1 MTNPLNETTFEE
13 HIARCLAQSDL
24 YNQRSSAQFDIDRL
38 CDPEM
43 LEQFLRQQPVVWNKL
58 ARLFP
63 GQETGTIIREYNKRI
78 DRGESILHIF
88 RKGFTVSGA
97 KIKFAQFKPV
107 LEGEGTDNYRLY
119 RANRFSVVRQMR
131 YSTGTDCGNELD
143 LCILL
148 NGIPL
153 LTLELKN
160 EGTGQNYT
168 DGIYQ
173 YRNRRDPQNRMLRN
187 CLVHFV
193 MDNQYVF
200 MTTRLNGEATTFLP
214 FNRET
219 MNPPIEGEYP
229 TAYMWQDILQADS
242 LLDLLE
248 NFIKRYEEAYED
260 KKQMVTVFPRFHQ
273 LRAVR
278 KLRQLVREEG
288 PGNNYLIQHSAG
300 SGKTKTM
307 AWLAHQLAN
316 MTRADGTAIF
326 DSIIMVTDRI
336 VLNRNMAEDVVN
348 FETTAGTVK
357 DIRKGSKKLA
367 DALNG
372 ENRIIISTVQK
383 FAYALDYL
391 KHERS
396 KKYAIIVDEAH
407 TAIGNEAAKDLVSA
421 LSTEEDF
428 KDLENYDPEE
438 YDNPLD
444 ALMAQMQNYRKMAK
458 HISYFA
464 FTATPKDKTFQL
476 YGKDG
481 KEPHD
486 LYSMKQAIDEKFI
499 LDVTQNYKSYK
510 TMFELI
516 EKDPDRDM
524 QELFEKKKALKVIAG
539 FLNKDKYIKLRK
551 ASMIVDQFMLH
562 TIHKINHQA
571 KAMVVC
577 DSRQAAADY
586 KQIIDRI
593 IHEEYNDAIKTL
605 VAFSGEV
612 TDSNGRKC
620 TEANMN
626 DDGVTD
632 NDIAEKFKEEDYK
645 ILIVAEKFQTGFD
658 QKLLHTMFVDRALGG
673 IQCIQTLSR
682 LNRTYWPYKEDTLV
696 IDFRNDAETVQKA
709 FQQYYTVTIL
719 TGEMDAQRVYALKE
733 DVERWNL
740 FNEQEMDTVCEKM
753 MDKGQVQGV
762 PSLLKKIVDERI
774 KPLTDAE
781 KDKYRK
787 QVNRFVRQYGFLAQ
801 LMNFTDPELE
811 KFYVFCKVFYKFLP
825 YTKET
830 LPMELLNLIDLD
842 KLRVQLSFEGALQL
856 ENQPEEL
863 KATRIGEVGTKKE
876 DEKKSVA
883 ELLDMVNS
891 PFAGILNEN
900 DKIVKQIWDELMKD
914 PEILDAFRA
923 GNSYDV
929 LMNIVKEKFDDT
941 IVDQIDK
948 YLNFKETLDKEKG
961 FSFTLINKFVQ
972 AVARQTAAAANLI
985 YDEAALKEK
994 IIAAMQEEFKGV
1006 CQTMRPLPEIVDAF
1020 FFILTI
1026 ASLPKLDGINTLLKE
1041 ALNNIYTSPH
1051 LVPAIKQAFFYSLVQ
1066 KYEAFLKKVHYLIHN
1081 EEMEGREGREATLAD
1096 AIHAFKCLW
1105 RLRYANDEDKR
1116 KFSNHL
1122 QMVRNW
1128 RNEEAHNAPLSTEE
1142 EVNAAIRIV
1151 VTMYLY
1157 VTAYS
1162 ITDLEMGGHYIGAFA
1177 ANESEAPASYPTKN
1191 TVMYSSPK
1199 TYEAAPIIA
1208 ADKDN
1213 VSDLPEEQRID
1224 ILKKSLLQFMGY
1236 APQKS
1241 PLSKQRN
1248 WIAIYRVAADRGFV
1262 IDGEFAQFKRFID
1275 QMQMDSLP
1283 TIPKAEQL
1291 EKSVKAVYAQ
1301 NLEDWSGEHLI
1312 GRNRTEY
1319 EEVKRCAD
1327 AFAEVVEKNLPKG

>member
-1 MTNPLNETTFEE
+1 MMNPLNETVFEE
-13 HIARCLAQSDL
+13 HIAEYLANSDL
-24 YNQRSSAQFDIDRL
+24 YNQRKSAQFDIERL

-43 LEQFLRQQPVVWNKL
+43 VEQFLRQQPLVWSKL
-58 ARLFP
+58 AKLFP
-63 GQETGTIIREYNKRI
+63 GKEVTTVIGEYNKRI
-78 DRGESILHIF
+78 DRGESILQII

-131 YSTGTDCGNELD
+131 YSNGEDRGNELD

-153 LTLELKN
+153 ITLELKN
-160 EGTGQNYT
+160 EGSGQNYMN
-168 DGIYQ
+168 GIDQ
-173 YRNRRDPQNRMLRN
+173 YKNHRDPQNRMLRN

-200 MTTRLNGEATTFLP
+200 MTTKLAGEQTTFLP
-214 FNRET
+214 FNREAV
-219 MNPPIEGEYP
+219 NPPIDGEYP
-229 TAYMWQDILQADS
+229 TAFMWQQILQADS

-248 NFIKRYEEAYED
+248 NFIKRYEVVYED
-260 KKQMVTVFPRFHQ
+260 KERKIQCKRMVTIFPRFHQ

-278 KLRQLVREEG
+278 KLRRYVSEEG

-316 MTRADGTAIF
+316 MTNADGSAIF

-383 FAYALDYL
+383 FAFALDYL
-391 KHERS
+391 KHEHS
-396 KKYAIIVDEAH
+396 KTYAVIVDEAH
-407 TAIGNEAAKDLVSA
+407 TAIGSEAAKDLVKA
-421 LSTEEDF
+421 LSTDEDF
-428 KDLENYDPEE
+428 KKNVDYDPEE
-438 YDNPLD
+438 YDSPLD
-444 ALMAQMQNYRKMAK
+444 ALMAQMQNSRKMMK

-464 FTATPKDKTFQL
+464 FTATPKDKTFVL

-499 LDVTQNYKSYK
+499 LDVTQNYVSYK

-516 EKDPDRDM
+516 EKNPTKDE
-524 QELFEKKKALKVIAG
+524 QQLFEKKKALKVIAE
-539 FLNKDKYIKLRK
+539 FLGRDKYIKLRK
-551 ASMIVDQFMLH
+551 ASMIVDQFMKF
-562 TIHKINHQA
+562 TINKINHQA

-593 IHEEYNDAIKTL
+593 IREEYNGAIKTL

-612 TDSNGRKC
+612 IDSNGRKC

-626 DDGVTD
+626 DGSVTD
-632 NDIAEKFKEEDYK
+632 NDIAEKFEEDDYK

-658 QKLLHTMFVDRALGG
+658 QKLLHTMFVDRSLGG

-696 IDFRNDAETVQKA
+696 IDFRNDAETVRKSFQK
-709 FQQYYTVTIL
+709 YYTVTIL
-719 TGEMDAQRVYALKE
+719 TGATDPQRVYALKE

-740 FNEQEMDTVCEKM
+740 FNEVEVNNVCEKLLN
-753 MDKGQVQGV
+753 QEAVAGV
-762 PSLLKKIVDERI
+762 PSLLNKIVNERV
-774 KPLTDAE
+774 KPLSEEDQ
-781 KDKYRK
+781 DKYRK
-787 QVNRFVRQYGFLAQ
+787 LVNRFVRQYGFLAQ

-842 KLRVQLSFEGALQL
+842 KLRVQLSFEGALKL
-856 ENQPEEL
+856 EDKPEEL
-863 KATRIGEVGTKKE
+863 KATRIGEVGTKTE

-900 DKIVKQIWDELMKD
+900 DKIIKQLWEDLLKD
-914 PEILDAFRA
+914 PEVLDAFRA

-929 LMNIVKEKFDDT
+929 LMNIVKEKFDDA

-948 YLNFKETLDKEKG
+948 YLNFKELLDKEKSL
-961 FSFTLINKFVQ
+961 SFTLINKFVQ
-972 AVARQTAAAANLI
+972 AVARQTAAASSLV
-985 YDEAALKEK
+985 YDEAVLKEK
-994 IIAAMQEEFKGV
+994 IISAMQDEFAVV
-1006 CQTMRPLPEIVDAF
+1006 CKYMRPLSEIVDNL
-1020 FFILTI
+1020 FFILTTTSI
-1026 ASLPKLDGINTLLKE
+1026 PKLDGIDALLKE
-1041 ALNNIYTSPH
+1041 ALNNIYMNPNITPI
-1051 LVPAIKQAFFYSLVQ
+1051 VKQAFFYSLVQ
-1066 KYEAFLKKVHYLIHN
+1066 KYEAFLKKIYYLIHD
-1081 EEMEGREGREATLAD
+1081 EELEGQDGKDATLSN

-1105 RLRYANDEDKR
+1105 NLKYAKDEDGQ
-1116 KFSNHL
+1116 KFASYL
-1122 QMVRNW
+1122 QMLRDW
-1128 RNEEAHNAPLSTEE
+1128 RNDEAHNAPNSTEE
-1142 EVNAAIRIV
+1142 EVNTAIKV
-1151 VTMYLY
+1151 VVVMYLF

-1162 ITDLEMGGHYIGAFA
+1162 ITDLE
-1177 ANESEAPASYPTKN
+1177 
-1191 TVMYSSPK
+1191 
-1199 TYEAAPIIA
+1199 IA
-1208 ADKDN
+1208 
-1213 VSDLPEEQRID
+1213 LR
-1224 ILKKSLLQFMGY
+1224 
-1236 APQKS
+1236 
-1241 PLSKQRN
+1241 
-1248 WIAIYRVAADRGFV
+1248 
-1262 IDGEFAQFKRFID
+1262 
-1275 QMQMDSLP
+1275 
-1283 TIPKAEQL
+1283 
-1291 EKSVKAVYAQ
+1291 
-1301 NLEDWSGEHLI
+1301 
-1312 GRNRTEY
+1312 
-1319 EEVKRCAD
+1319 
-1327 AFAEVVEKNLPKG
+1327 

>member
-1 MTNPLNETTFEE
+1 MDNLLNETTFEE
-13 HIARCLAQSDL
+13 HIANNLADSDL
-24 YNQRSSAQFDIDRL
+24 YNQRSSAQFDIEKL
-38 CDPEM
+38 CDVEM
-43 LEQFLRQQPVVWNKL
+43 LEQFLRQQPVLWAKL
-58 ARLFP
+58 SKHFP
-63 GQETGTIIREYNKRI
+63 GQEAATVIREYNKRL
-78 DRGESILHIF
+78 DRGESILTIM

-97 KIKFAQFKPV
+97 KVKFCQFKPV
-107 LEGEGTDNYRLY
+107 LESEETDNYRLY

-131 YSTGTDCGNELD
+131 YSLGKDSGNELD
-143 LCILL
+143 MCILL

-153 LTLELKN
+153 FTFELKN

-168 DGIYQ
+168 HGIRQ
-173 YRNRRDPQNRMLRN
+173 YKENRDPQNRMLRN

-200 MTTRLNGEATTFLP
+200 MTTKLNGEETSFLP
-214 FNRET
+214 FNREAV
-219 MNPPIEGEYP
+219 NPPIEGEYP

-242 LLDLLE
+242 VLDILD
-248 NFIKRYEEAYED
+248 NFIKRYEETYEEEING
-260 KKQMVTVFPRFHQ
+260 KKEQKKRMVVIFPRFHQ

-278 KLRQLVREEG
+278 KLRRLVREEG
-288 PGNNYLIQHSAG
+288 PGNNYLVQHSAG

-316 MTRADGTAIF
+316 MTNADKTSIF

-391 KHERS
+391 KHEKS

-407 TAIGNEAAKDLVSA
+407 TAVGNEAAKDLVNA
-421 LSTEEDF
+421 LSTKE
-428 KDLENYDPEE
+428 DLEKIGDYDPEE
-438 YDNPLD
+438 YDSPLD
-444 ALMAQMQNYRKMAK
+444 ALMAQMQSYRKMMK

-464 FTATPKDKTFQL
+464 FTATPKDKTYVL

-516 EKDPDRDM
+516 AKDPTED
-524 QELFEKKKALKVIAG
+524 QKKQFEEKKALKVIAAWLG
-539 FLNKDKYIKLRK
+539 KEKYIKLRK
-551 ASMIVDQFMLH
+551 ASMIVDQFMKH
-562 TIHKINHQA
+562 TIKKINHQA

-593 IHEEYNDAIKTL
+593 IKEEYPGAIKTL

-632 NDIAEKFKEEDYK
+632 NDIAEKFKEDDYK

-658 QKLLHTMFVDRALGG
+658 QKLLHTMFVDRSLGG

-696 IDFRNDAETVQKA
+696 IDFRNDADSVKKV
-709 FQQYYTVTIL
+709 FNKYYTVTTL
-719 TGEMDAQRVYALKE
+719 TGDVDEQRVYTLKE
-733 DVERWNL
+733 DVERWNI
-740 FNEQEMDTVCEKM
+740 FNEDEINDVCSRM
-753 MDKGQVQGV
+753 VDKTKVSGV
-762 PSLLKKIVDERI
+762 PSILLKIVKERVAPLSDE
-774 KPLTDAE
+774 D

-801 LMNFTDPELE
+801 IMDFTDPELE
-811 KFYVFCKVFYKFLP
+811 KFYVFCKVFYKYLP

-830 LPMELLNLIDLD
+830 LPMELMGMIDLD
-842 KLRVQLSFEGALQL
+842 KLRIQLSFDGAIEL
-856 ENQPEEL
+856 EDSPTEL
-863 KATRIGEVGTKKE
+863 KATRIGEVGKKVE
-876 DEKKSVA
+876 DEKKTVA

-891 PFAGILNEN
+891 PFANILNEN
-900 DKIVKQIWDELMKD
+900 DKIIKQIWEELLKD
-914 PEILDAFRA
+914 PEVMDAARA

-929 LMNIVKEKFDDT
+929 MVNICKEKFGDA
-941 IVDQIDK
+941 IIDQIDK
-948 YLNFKETLDKEKG
+948 YYHFKEILDKEKG
-961 FSFTLINKFVQ
+961 FALTLVGKFVE
-972 AVARQTAAAANLI
+972 AVAKQAAATSSFV
-985 YDEAALKEK
+985 YDEAVLKEK
-994 IIAAMQEEFKGV
+994 LFEAMQGEMAGV
-1006 CQTMRPLPEIVDAF
+1006 CSKMRSLPEIIDNLF
-1020 FFILTI
+1020 FVLNTVSI
-1026 ASLPKLDGINTLLKE
+1026 PKLDGIDLLLKE
-1041 ALNNIYTSPH
+1041 ALNNIYANPNITPI
-1051 LVPAIKQAFFYSLVQ
+1051 VRYTFFNSLVQ
-1066 KYEAFLKKVHYLIHN
+1066 KYEAFLKKLYFLIKDD
-1081 EEMEGREGREATLAD
+1081 EIQGQDGKEPGLAD

-1105 RLRYANDEDKR
+1105 NLKYSTDDDGK
-1116 KFSNHL
+1116 KFAAYL

-1128 RNEEAHNAPLSTEE
+1128 RNDEAHNAPCSSDE
-1142 EVNAAIRIV
+1142 EVNAGIKV
-1151 VTMYLY
+1151 VVALYLY

-1162 ITDLEMGGHYIGAFA
+1162 ITDLEMTDHDAYEADGDARYEYPEDNGSSYSFA
-1177 ANESEAPASYPTKN
+1177 AEESH
-1191 TVMYSSPK
+1191 
-1199 TYEAAPIIA
+1199 
-1208 ADKDN
+1208 D
-1213 VSDLPEEQRID
+1213 
-1224 ILKKSLLQFMGY
+1224 
-1236 APQKS
+1236 
-1241 PLSKQRN
+1241 
-1248 WIAIYRVAADRGFV
+1248 
-1262 IDGEFAQFKRFID
+1262 
-1275 QMQMDSLP
+1275 
-1283 TIPKAEQL
+1283 
-1291 EKSVKAVYAQ
+1291 
-1301 NLEDWSGEHLI
+1301 
-1312 GRNRTEY
+1312 
-1319 EEVKRCAD
+1319 
-1327 AFAEVVEKNLPKG
+1327 